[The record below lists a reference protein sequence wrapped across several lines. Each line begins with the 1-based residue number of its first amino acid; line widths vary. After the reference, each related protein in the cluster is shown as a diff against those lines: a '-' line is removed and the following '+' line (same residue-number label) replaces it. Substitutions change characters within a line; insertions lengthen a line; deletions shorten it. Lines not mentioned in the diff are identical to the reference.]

1 MATFEK
7 MELRDLAQ
15 RRAAMS
21 TQAKSKTGNQTDPH
35 AIEKQTGSLNSS
47 AADAPANE
55 EIQLRAYCIHV
66 ERGGQHGCDLDD
78 WLQAERE
85 LTEEH
90 RGGPSGKDGAR

>member
-1 MATFEK
+1 V
-7 MELRDLAQ
+7 
-15 RRAAMS
+15 S
-21 TQAKSKTGNQTDPH
+21 TRAKSKTGNQTAPH
-35 AIEKQTGSLNSS
+35 AIEKQTRSLNSS

-55 EIQLRAYCIHV
+55 EIQRRAYCIHV